1 MRTNM
6 ENPELYAP
14 LIKTRLKLGITT
26 LADAAAT
33 IDEDMGP
40 VILMTPTASRILTL
54 PAVTADL
61 KGLTFF
67 FVTQGAFTL
76 VIKNAATT
84 TVATVP
90 ATVGATG
97 MVVCLGDATLGI
109 GGWVGGL

>member
-1 MRTNM
+1 MRVNI
-6 ENPELYAP
+6 ENSELYAP
-14 LIKTRLKLGITT
+14 LIKTRLKLGVTI

-40 VILMTPTASRILTL
+40 IILMTPTASRILTL

-67 FVTQGAFTL
+67 FITEAAFTL
-76 VIKNAATT
+76 VVKNAAAT

-90 ATVGATG
+90 ATIGATG